1 MFVSSVWISVIPSSL
16 LTGKN
21 AFIVS
26 HPFAAF
32 FQDALWWN
40 LVAWESPVVTTGQL
54 HFPGCCDVSYQ
65 KFNQY

>member
-1 MFVSSVWISVIPSSL
+1 MFVSSFRILVVPSL

-21 AFIVS
+21 ASIAL

-40 LVAWESPVVTTGQL
+40 LEAQDSPVYTTGQL
-54 HFPGCCDVSYQ
+54 HFPGCCDVSHQ